1 MSIKKKFTMK
11 INVEIE
17 KKFESIGLRYLSRFE
32 TSEKQFL
39 NFLRKK
45 FSKIDS
51 ALKPIEK
58 ETIINDILIKMKKM
72 NYIDDTRYSNLKSE
86 KMFNN
91 GTSKRMI
98 KVKLKE
104 KGIPDDI
111 INNSLDTLL
120 ENNKN
125 DFSSALIY
133 IKKRKIGIF
142 YQKEFN
148 KKDNDLLKHKWYGT
162 LARKGFSYDIVKKVL
177 ELDDLTEA
185 ENIINRIKF

>member
-1 MSIKKKFTMK
+1 MKKIQF
-11 INVEIE
+11 
-17 KKFESIGLRYLSRFE
+17 Y
-32 TSEKQFL
+32 TSSTIILKQAVRS
-39 NFLRKK
+39 N
-45 FSKIDS
+45 SNISTDDNG
-51 ALKPIEK
+51 ALVSSSSIEK

-72 NYIDDTRYSNLKSE
+72 NYIDDNRYSNLKSE

-91 GTSKRMI
+91 GTSKKMI

-142 YQKEFN
+142 YQKRFN